1 MNPFVFAPIRWRI
14 VTIGSVWLIGCCI
27 GALWPHITFAYIY
40 FAITFA
46 GIGLML
52 RRYSVS
58 LLVFSLAS
66 MLLGGWWATQAV
78 ERYTLKDTLH
88 YHGDVDVISVRDATP
103 PQKRIVVR
111 LREGQKQGTD
121 VRTRQYEWP
130 YDPGTRLQVDMTIT
144 PSTYVSDR
152 GYGVI
157 GTMSDL
163 KVEQTVHPSQGII
176 QLRTRMT
183 SRVGAS
189 LPEPYASL
197 ALGLVTGVNDAFD
210 TEFKEQLRATGTT
223 HIVAVS
229 GYNLTIVALLL
240 RRWGNRRSR
249 WLGLGLAVGGI
260 VFYIILAGAN
270 PSIMRGAMVAGLA
283 LLVSASGRIMHR
295 STLLIAGAVMLTLFW
310 PLGPL
315 YNLSWQLSFLAF
327 TGILFA
333 APLMKN
339 ILRRWLKG
347 IGESLG
353 ETLGAELMVLPLI
366 LYQFGVISVISP
378 IINVIVLA
386 VTPLAMAM
394 SAIQAFAS
402 LLYLPLGRVLAWV
415 SYPILWSIVKPI
427 EWGSRI
433 PFADF
438 EISRIPLPYFVGSY
452 VVVFGIL
459 YGLKKL
465 EGRYASA
472 A

>member
-1 MNPFVFAPIRWRI
+1 MNPFVFAPRRWRVVI
-14 VTIGSVWLIGCCI
+14 VGMLWIIGCCI
-27 GALWPHITFAYIY
+27 GAFIPHITLLYAYCSIVL
-40 FAITFA
+40 
-46 GIGLML
+46 IGVGLL
-52 RRYSVS
+52 FRRYGFS
-58 LLVFSLAS
+58 LFALGLAS
-66 MLLGGWWATQAV
+66 MMLGGWWSTQAV
-78 ERYTLKDTLH
+78 ERYTLQDSFH
-88 YHGDVDVISVRDATP
+88 YHGAVDIVSVRDATP
-103 PQKRIVVR
+103 PQKRVVMR
-111 LREGQKQGTD
+111 LLEGHKKGTY
-121 VRTRQYEWP
+121 VRTRQYEWG
-130 YDPGTRLQVDMTIT
+130 YEPGTGLDVDMNLS
-144 PSTYVSDR
+144 PSTFVSDR

-157 GTMSDL
+157 GTTNDL
-163 KVEQTVHPSQGII
+163 KVEHVARKPRGVHM
-176 QLRTRMT
+176 LRARMA

-197 ALGLVTGVNDAFD
+197 AMGLITGVNDAFD
-210 TEFKEQLRATGTT
+210 AEFKEELRVTGTT

-249 WLGLGLAVGGI
+249 WVGLSLAMGGI
-260 VFYIILAGAN
+260 VFYIVLAGAN
-270 PSIMRGAMVAGLA
+270 PSIVRGAIVAGLA
-283 LLVSASGRIMHR
+283 LYIAASGRIMHR
-295 STLLIAGAVMLTLFW
+295 STLLVFGAVMLTLFW

-333 APLMKN
+333 APLLKN
-339 ILRRWLKG
+339 ILRRRLKG
-347 IGESLG
+347 VGESLG

-366 LYQFGVISVISP
+366 MYQFGVISIISP
-378 IINVIVLA
+378 LVNVVVLS
-386 VTPLAMAM
+386 VTPLAMAV

-402 LLYLPLGRVLAWV
+402 LLYLPLGRVVAWV

-427 EWGSRI
+427 EWGSKI

-452 VVVFGIL
+452 VVVLGIL

-465 EGRYASA
+465 EDRYASA